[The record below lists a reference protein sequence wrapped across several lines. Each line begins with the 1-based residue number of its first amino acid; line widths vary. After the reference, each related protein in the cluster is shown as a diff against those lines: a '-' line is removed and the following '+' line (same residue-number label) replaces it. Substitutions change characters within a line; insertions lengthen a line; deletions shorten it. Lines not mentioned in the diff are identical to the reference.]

1 MQFIKQN
8 AKRRTLLAAGFAV
21 LYFVTGIASQA
32 TAQGQTTFP
41 TKPIK
46 LIIGFPP
53 GGPLDTHA
61 RVLTDQLQKTLGQP
75 IIVDYK
81 PGAGGTIGAN

>member
-8 AKRRTLLAAGFAV
+8 AKRRTLLAAGFAA
-21 LYFVTGIASQA
+21 LYFATGIASQA

-46 LIIGFPP
+46 LIIGS
-53 GGPLDTHA
+53 THTP
-61 RVLTDQLQKTLGQP
+61 VS
-75 IIVDYK
+75 
-81 PGAGGTIGAN
+81 